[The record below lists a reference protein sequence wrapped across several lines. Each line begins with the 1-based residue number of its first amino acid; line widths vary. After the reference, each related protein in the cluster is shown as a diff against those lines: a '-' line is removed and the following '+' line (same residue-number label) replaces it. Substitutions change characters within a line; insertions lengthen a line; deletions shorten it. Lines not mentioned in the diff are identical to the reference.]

1 MTDFSERYG
10 PWAVVAGGSDGIGA
24 SFARALAKRGLNL
37 LLLARRAEVLDAF
50 AAEVRAAHGV
60 EVRTVVADLTAPQ
73 AIAELADATA
83 GLEIGLFI
91 ANAGGDDISALFL
104 DKDLDT
110 HLALVRRNCLSV
122 IEAAYR
128 FGGPMVSRGR
138 GGVIL
143 VTSGAAWAGGA
154 HLAAYGATK
163 AFDLILAEGLWAEWH
178 DLGVD
183 VLGLVVTATD
193 TPSMH
198 RALAPTGGYSGAL
211 ADPDDVASA
220 ALDHLGDGP
229 TWMCGTGNPLGP
241 PPFGTLTRREAV
253 LRMSRR
259 APAAEGKSATGT

>member
-1 MTDFSERYG
+1 MTEFSERYG

-24 SFARALAKRGLNL
+24 SFAHALGRRGFNL
-37 LLLARRAEVLDAF
+37 VLVARRAEVLDAF

-60 EVRTVVADLTAPQ
+60 EVRSVVADLAAPQ
-73 AIAELADATA
+73 AIADLVAATTD
-83 GLEIGLFI
+83 LEIGLFV
-91 ANAGGDDISALFL
+91 ANAGGDDTSVLFL
-104 DKDLDT
+104 DKDLDR
-110 HLALVRRNCLSV
+110 HLALARRNCLSV
-122 IEAAYR
+122 MEAAYR

-143 VTSGAAWAGGA
+143 ATSGAAWAGGV

-183 VLGLVVTATD
+183 VLGLVITATD

-198 RALAPTGGYSGAL
+198 RALAARGGYPGAL

-220 ALDHLGDGP
+220 ALVHLGDGP
-229 TWMCGTGNPLGP
+229 TWMCGSADPLGP
-241 PPFGTLTRREAV
+241 PPFGTLSRREAV
-253 LRMSRR
+253 LRMSGW
-259 APAAEGKSATGT
+259 APAAEGKSAAGA